1 MLLQDNG
8 GIDTEESYPYE
19 GEDDKCRY
27 NPKNKGAFD
36 VGFVDVESGGSRFF
50 FYSIIRS
57 GPFDRNDK
65 LRHVKI
71 VISINKTNKV

>member
-1 MLLQDNG
+1 MCPCFGFFATLEYQRLCLMQDNG

-36 VGFVDVESGGSRFF
+36 VGFVDVESGGSKFLFF
-50 FYSIIRS
+50 KNEAF
-57 GPFDRNDK
+57 
-65 LRHVKI
+65 L
-71 VISINKTNKV
+71 